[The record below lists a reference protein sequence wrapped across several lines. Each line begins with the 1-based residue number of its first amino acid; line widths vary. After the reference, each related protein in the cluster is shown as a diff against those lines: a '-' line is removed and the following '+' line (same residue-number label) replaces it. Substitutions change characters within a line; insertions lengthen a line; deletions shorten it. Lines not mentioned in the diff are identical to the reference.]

1 MPRLLH
7 LPRIRSVATDRIR
20 STLDRLGRI
29 ERSRPHLDDRR
40 WANAMSLVSIH
51 SAWERFAEHRLALEL
66 NHSPDHFLKTNIV
79 KGIHSIPKGLAL
91 YLVRGG
97 MNYFDFRSCSDLLS
111 KGDKLL
117 SPAGNPFRNITAS
130 SRNVLD
136 CMAAIRNAVVHESD
150 SAMDSYK
157 KRLRND
163 FGIKSAPS
171 PGEFLDSIDR
181 RRNSPTM
188 GRKRIYFFA
197 HVVNSIVAT
206 V

>member
-7 LPRIRSVATDRIR
+7 MPRIRSVATDRIR

-29 ERSRPHLDDRR
+29 ERSRPHLDERR

-79 KGIHSIPKGLAL
+79 KGIHRIPKGLAL

-117 SPAGNPFRNITAS
+117 SPAGNPFRNIRPAVEMCWTAWQPFGTLLFM
-130 SRNVLD
+130 R
-136 CMAAIRNAVVHESD
+136 AIPLWIVTKKD
-150 SAMDSYK
+150 SAMT
-157 KRLRND
+157 L
-163 FGIKSAPS
+163 
-171 PGEFLDSIDR
+171 E
-181 RRNSPTM
+181 
-188 GRKRIYFFA
+188 
-197 HVVNSIVAT
+197 
-206 V
+206 